1 MRSIYLVLLS
11 IISIGYCATPFVMVV
26 DYTISGGIIQDA
38 DGGDILYPYLNGV
51 LLSTEN
57 GLVNDDF
64 SCIFNSMFCV
74 QLTAGFEPSMEALLQ
89 LQAGGELTFTLESI
103 NDGVDEEL
111 QMVNEPF
118 IVEPGSGH
126 QIIELGQ
133 VHFISEN
140 SIVDACEDLNYDG
153 IINILDV
160 MILVNL
166 ILEY

>member
-11 IISIGYCATPFVMVV
+11 IISIGYCATPFVMAV

-74 QLTAGFEPSMEALLQ
+74 QLMAGTEPPMEALLQ

-103 NDGVDEEL
+103 NDGINEEL

-118 IVEPGSGH
+118 IVDAGSGL
-126 QIIELGQ
+126 QVIELGQ

-140 SIVDACEDLNYDG
+140 SIVDTCEDLNYDG
-153 IINILDV
+153 VVNILDV
-160 MILVNL
+160 VVLVNL